1 MGARNNSLQMLLALL
16 LSISSLSCGEG
27 ESFVHEEYP
36 RLFQFSELRT
46 QFSQAGISSPQLCQD
61 VLENSTIRLYHLR
74 ESFQRWNASFTG
86 FILQADTQLRNA
98 TISRQSTQATSGD
111 QTRLNSTNGQHLTC
125 DKNGSLTSNKSF
137 IEFGEE
143 LASRFID
150 HCGELFAIDQSQSLV
165 NRTGGNGSSVY
176 KTQLEC
182 MKRLQNLA
190 LWPRTVI
197 QCISEHAACKQC
209 FNDCVVGHF
218 VNGTFSCNA
227 GPRLVSVDMSELDA
241 QSLHVD
247 YLALSSWMHVDL
259 FASVQA
265 YFLGKL
271 SLLDNELRKTF
282 LPDDPGRP
290 NGQLQKE
297 LSSVMCNA
305 LAIPNRPMISTAQL
319 CWQSCQD
326 VRNSVEMLSALAD
339 IKKDPLLSLL
349 AKATNVSCAKR
360 PPETPHHPSTS
371 TAQNPGCP
379 FNKSMTDLTLCLS
392 SECPYPVVATHTIR
406 PWLEAIRTQSQNLRL
421 LSNSVFPMA
430 EAYPNS
436 SAFSCGLQ
444 CVPVSSAES
453 DKQVVRYVRLVFGFI
468 TTFFSSLSIAAF
480 LLNRQQLAQ
489 LPWQLNVCFSVAY
502 IIGLGS
508 DSICASLL
516 NEGNGIAC
524 YDDGTVKFGEPVNGR
539 SLCAFVAFKYS
550 FGLMLMAF
558 FALGMA
564 YEWYR
569 MTGALLSRVQIDT
582 NQSSSRESRAF
593 VHVGLYVTMSAIIA
607 AMPLARQKV
616 RGYPLYGS
624 CYPSSADQFYFFTIP
639 FALLCVGMVT
649 LIALGL
655 PRLFKVYKGVRGFA
669 KTVKHHW
676 MLSRSPTQYRLSQ
689 VSTSRGRGGM
699 ERLISLHL
707 LYIVLSTTNLLV
719 VIPITAYVYSISDG
733 VEEAF
738 LRRVLCL
745 MTRCDKSVCPPL
757 FRVSLGV
764 HLAGE
769 LQGNFT
775 ALTMSVWALSWKTYW
790 RSHVLRLRDFLR
802 RKHTLGFRRHFENA
816 RRRVSATFRKID
828 DAPSTSSTNT
838 LDS

>member
-1 MGARNNSLQMLLALL
+1 MGTRNNSLQMLFPLL
-16 LSISSLSCGEG
+16 LSISSLSCGGG

-61 VLENSTIRLYHLR
+61 LLENSTIRLYHLR

-137 IEFGEE
+137 IDFGEG
-143 LASRFID
+143 LVSRFID
-150 HCGELFAIDQSQSLV
+150 HCGELFAMDQSQSLV

-182 MKRLQNLA
+182 MKRLKNLA

-197 QCISEHAACKQC
+197 QCISQHAACKQC
-209 FNDCVVGHF
+209 FNDCVGGHDHF

-227 GPRLVSVDMSELDA
+227 GTRLVSVDMSERDA

-247 YLALSSWMHVDL
+247 YLAMAETLSSWMHVDL

-282 LPDDPGRP
+282 LPDDPGCP

-305 LAIPNRPMISTAQL
+305 LATPNRPMISTAQL

-326 VRNSVEMLSALAD
+326 VRNIVEVLSALAD

-349 AKATNVSCAKR
+349 AKATKVSCAKR

-379 FNKSMTDLTLCLS
+379 FNKSMKLDLTLCLS
-392 SECPYPVVATHTIR
+392 SECPHLLVATHTIR
-406 PWLEAIRTQSQNLRL
+406 HWFSAIRTQLQNLRL

-453 DKQVVRYVRLVFGFI
+453 DKQVVRYVRLVFGSI
-468 TTFFSSLSIAAF
+468 TTFFSSLSIAVF
-480 LLNRQQLAQ
+480 LFNRQQLAQ
-489 LPWQLNVCFSVAY
+489 LPWRLNVCFSVAY

-524 YDDGTVKFGEPVNGR
+524 YDDGTVKFGEPVNGH
-539 SLCAFVAFKYS
+539 SLCAFMAFKYS

-564 YEWYR
+564 FEWYR
-569 MTGALLSRVQIDT
+569 MTGALLSRAQIDT
-582 NQSSSRESRAF
+582 NQSSRPDRRAF
-593 VHVGLYVTMSAIIA
+593 AHVGFSVTMSAVIA
-607 AMPLARQKV
+607 AMPLARRKIH
-616 RGYPLYGS
+616 GYPLYGS

-639 FALLCVGMVT
+639 FAFLCVGMVT
-649 LIALGL
+649 LIVFGL
-655 PRLFKVYKGVRGFA
+655 PKLFKVYKGVRGFA

-719 VIPITAYVYSISDG
+719 VIPTTAYVYSISDG
-733 VEEAF
+733 VKEAL
-738 LRRVLCL
+738 LRRVL
-745 MTRCDKSVCPPL
+745 
-757 FRVSLGV
+757 
-764 HLAGE
+764 
-769 LQGNFT
+769 
-775 ALTMSVWALSWKTYW
+775 LSNEQ
-790 RSHVLRLRDFLR
+790 V
-802 RKHTLGFRRHFENA
+802 
-816 RRRVSATFRKID
+816 
-828 DAPSTSSTNT
+828 
-838 LDS
+838 